1 MASTFARGLVSK
13 MILGVVS
20 IAALQGRAA
29 DGSQPK
35 ASAPDG
41 AEAMVVLE
49 TRIKALIANPICE
62 SDADCR
68 AIGFGAKA
76 CGGPKSY
83 LYYSIKTLDEGALK
97 KQVED
102 YNALERKRNQETGVI
117 SNCSMV
123 QPLTPRCVATN
134 GKKLCQGVSP

>member
-1 MASTFARGLVSK
+1 MVSTFTRGWISRA
-13 MILGVVS
+13 ILGIVS

-41 AEAMVVLE
+41 AESMVVLE
-49 TRIKALIANPICE
+49 TSIKALIANPICE
-62 SDADCR
+62 TDGDCR

-83 LYYSIKTLDEGALK
+83 LYYSVKTLEEGILK

-123 QPLTPRCVATN
+123 EPQIPRCVANN